1 MKFGIRKPSI
11 KRSIKARTTGRVKR
25 SVKRAIVPFYGKR
38 GMGLLHPL
46 KAAYGWVYRR
56 VTIGWRALLRMLGM

>member
-1 MKFGIRKPSI
+1 MKFGLRKPSI
-11 KRSIKARTTGRVKR
+11 KRSLKARTTGRVKR
-25 SVKRAIVPFYGKR
+25 SVKRSIVPFYGKR

-46 KAAYGWVYRR
+46 KAAYGWVCRH

>member
-56 VTIGWRALLRMLGM
+56 VTIGWRELLRMLGM